1 MNIRGHYMDIR
12 VKYKKRLAFFLT
24 YNARIM
30 PTNVHEFFMAYSYQ
44 WASLNQKADVC
55 PSSAGK

>member
-24 YNARIM
+24 Y
-30 PTNVHEFFMAYSYQ
+30 MAYSYQ